1 MNENQVVYDVFC
13 PKCGVK
19 NKGTNQYCCSCGKLL
34 NTNVSEKKHT
44 FAVFIILFCFS
55 FAVFGTLG
63 FKAFLISLLIPLSYL
78 IFGNTKAF
86 HKILLFVCS
95 GLGLIMVLVVLFIVG
110 FFLYFL
116 FSLNR
121 AGGIG

>member
-1 MNENQVVYDVFC
+1 MNENQMVYDVFC

-19 NKGTNQYCCSCGKLL
+19 NKGTNQYCSSCGILL

-44 FAVFIILFCFS
+44 

-63 FKAFLISLLIPLSYL
+63 FKAFLISLLIPFSYL

-95 GLGLIMVLVVLFIVG
+95 GLGLIMVLVILFVVG
-110 FFLYFL
+110 FFIYFL
-116 FSLNR
+116 FCLYR